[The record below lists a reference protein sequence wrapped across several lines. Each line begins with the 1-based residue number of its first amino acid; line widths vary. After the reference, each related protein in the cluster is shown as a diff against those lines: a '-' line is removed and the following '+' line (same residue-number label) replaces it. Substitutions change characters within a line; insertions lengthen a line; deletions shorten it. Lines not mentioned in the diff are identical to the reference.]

1 MSKKSFIDDVKT
13 DYNPAQAFISP
24 QPLKDK
30 EAIEAELK
38 AERERRSKPRLEKR
52 LNLLTTEKLH
62 KDLQDLSRYDG
73 RSVNSIIND
82 ALADYLET
90 RKNDIEKIRSL

>member
-1 MSKKSFIDDVKT
+1 M
-13 DYNPAQAFISP
+13 
-24 QPLKDK
+24 KDK